1 MPENQTGGQAL
12 EPARPTLGN
21 DNSVYP
27 TGQTK
32 TPTHKTRKGELS
44 DLALNV
50 ALGAVLHL
58 LDDENLSEVVK
69 GTGGKF
75 ACNAVLLNL
84 LVHLNGNTKT
94 AFVSDSSIAR
104 NLRIDRGTVNKCK
117 KVLQLKGLIV
127 DVGQTRSGVRIYA
140 FPLVEQI
147 VSRGH
152 GVAPP
157 VVEPVAEPVAQ
168 GVGEGVGKGVSART
182 HIHNNY
188 KYNYNGYDEQAL
200 EKHYQELWI
209 VATAELPS
217 HYLPTWN
224 KSVSREFIRVMQ
236 SSPEYQAEPELYGA
250 ALKAQIGNRTRAGGV
265 FQAMQE
271 LKYTPP
277 PKPLVKCP
285 DVPSCNGNT
294 HEGKDGRAIKV
305 HNL

>member
-1 MPENQTGGQAL
+1 
-12 EPARPTLGN
+12 LGN
-21 DNSVYP
+21 DNLVYP

-32 TPTHKTRKGELS
+32 TLTHKTRKGELS
-44 DLALNV
+44 DLSLNV

-84 LVHLNGNTKT
+84 LIHLNGNTKT

-140 FPLVEQI
+140 FPLIEQI
-147 VSRGH
+147 VASGQ
-152 GVAPP
+152 GVAL
-157 VVEPVAEPVAQ
+157 PVAEPVAQ

-188 KYNYNGYDEQAL
+188 KYNNNGYDEQSL
-200 EKHYQELWI
+200 DKHYQELWLL
-209 VATAELPS
+209 ATAELPS
-217 HYLPTWN
+217 YYLPTWN
-224 KSVSREFIRVMQ
+224 KTVSKEFQRVMQ
-236 SSPEYQAEPELYGA
+236 YAPEYQAEPEQYGA
-250 ALKAQIGNRTRAGGV
+250 ALKAQIGNRTQAGGV
-265 FQAMQE
+265 IQAMRE
-271 LKYTPP
+271 LEYTPP
-277 PKPLVKCP
+277 PKPLVKCL
-285 DVPSCNGNT
+285 DVPTCNGNT
-294 HEGKDGRAIKV
+294 HENEHGVPEKV